1 MFDAID
7 AGFTAAEQDGLP
19 PVGLCVSLLRTQSS
33 DAAGELVDLPVALR
47 HPRVVAQFDR
57 G

>member
-33 DAAGELVDLPVALR
+33 DAAGELVDLLVALR